1 MDSLMMKEVRSNS
14 AIYLLNLENKIPTIS
29 ELKHEHIKGPFGLL
43 VFSLKT
49 SRNIG
54 RDFLSAKC
62 IFSILTEA

>member
-29 ELKHEHIKGPFGLL
+29 ELKHEHIKGPCGLL

-54 RDFLSAKC
+54 SDF
-62 IFSILTEA
+62 